1 MSERKRPRVA
11 SRQPKLEEWIRAA
24 LRVGAIITALARV
37 GDLYLM
43 RAATPHH
50 FAVVSLLLF
59 SLTASSL
66 AVVATYLRWFD
77 PHWRELTLGVCALSS
92 LSATVFGVAT
102 GRDELIFVSLILM
115 IIGSSAM
122 LPWSSGWQASL
133 SGFCFSLWAIPL
145 AFGHGS
151 ATDLLHWMAIAA
163 AAVLAQ
169 MAVIIRSHQMAEQ
182 AEANRKIRESETNL
196 RKVYEASPA
205 AIAVVHLPDCTY
217 TDVNRTFEQSSGY
230 SREDAIGATDIDLRL
245 WSDLGAREK
254 FFELLRKRGE
264 VQGFEAEMRLRDG
277 TLVPTLI
284 SAVEVEIDGQ
294 PCAISITR
302 GIMRIKRTEQELV
315 QAREEALAASRAKTE
330 FLSSVSHEIR
340 TPLNAILG
348 MADLLMETP
357 LNDEQRRYLESMV
370 DNGNTLLELINAVLD
385 LARVESGRLSLE
397 SVAFDLEGL
406 VDRVVD
412 TLGLRAH
419 EKGLELVARIAP
431 EVPTL
436 LVGDPLRLR
445 QVLINLVGNATKF
458 TERGEVSLVVES
470 CVAPPV
476 PSGEA
481 VIRFTVRDT
490 GIGIS
495 ANQLERI
502 FSNFSQADSSTTR
515 KYGGT
520 GLGLAI
526 SRRLVEM
533 MGGSVNVES
542 ELGRGSTFWFTA
554 RFKTQPGATRPAAGD
569 TPDLAGT
576 RVLIVEDSAMN
587 RAVLNEILTARGA
600 RVTAVSSS
608 DDATLELEK
617 AKDADDRYRLIL
629 IDAHQPNRD
638 GFALARAIRTTA
650 GRNAKIIMM
659 LTSGDLTSQL
669 QRLRETGLSHH
680 LVKPIKRADVM
691 NAIARA
697 LALRPAPPKPV
708 LVSDGTQPEVRPL
721 RILAADDSAD
731 NRALIAAFLKDEPY
745 VIDEAE
751 NGALAVERFK
761 REHYDLVLM
770 DVQMPVMD
778 GDEATREIRRFELES
793 ARPRTPI
800 VALSAAVFSES
811 IAQSLTAGCDAHV
824 GKPVKRAMLLD
835 VIRRLTA
842 KPQAADG
849 EAEIGPLA
857 PARQHTR

>member
-1 MSERKRPRVA
+1 
-11 SRQPKLEEWIRAA
+11 
-24 LRVGAIITALARV
+24 
-37 GDLYLM
+37 
-43 RAATPHH
+43 
-50 FAVVSLLLF
+50 
-59 SLTASSL
+59 
-66 AVVATYLRWFD
+66 
-77 PHWRELTLGVCALSS
+77 
-92 LSATVFGVAT
+92 
-102 GRDELIFVSLILM
+102 
-115 IIGSSAM
+115 
-122 LPWSSGWQASL
+122 
-133 SGFCFSLWAIPL
+133 
-145 AFGHGS
+145 
-151 ATDLLHWMAIAA
+151 
-163 AAVLAQ
+163 
-169 MAVIIRSHQMAEQ
+169 MAEQ

-445 QVLINLVGNATKF
+445 QVLINLVGNAT
-458 TERGEVSLVVES
+458 
-470 CVAPPV
+470 
-476 PSGEA
+476 
-481 VIRFTVRDT
+481 RFTVRGT